1 MIPPASTIQLKSTT
15 PRYSKALPDVPGLFV
30 SAAESAISDL
40 PPTPPPRSKDRKL
53 PSEARK
59 LALEQKKS
67 LPNIKKAAI
76 PPKKSLPDI
85 RKLPDPPALAETTP
99 AEIKRSLVGP
109 RKPVGSSATSSTS
122 KPAPISKSIPAATP
136 TTPVRKAVASPPS
149 AIPTRKAVASSG
161 IVPSA
166 AELAVIAAS
175 NPSSPITP
183 KKSLPPKPKP
193 LPEPKVSPDKLAP
206 PTGIARKA
214 VGKMNSASP
223 FTASE
228 PSPAISISSILS
240 PYARGFDSPVE
251 SLDAS
256 TDRTSFNSS
265 RQPSPLRLT
274 KEASPTKTLPPV
286 PAKDRAPSPF
296 KSPARAELPAS
307 ELAKTSP
314 PRPEIWKRR
323 PQNSSGSRELPDLN
337 LGRGYGPA
345 VAVPAPSSPQK
356 EISDVPSSTKP
367 ARSRPAVTGLP
378 GRNIRPGA
386 AKSAVANP
394 AASRRADKDIYP
406 SQRPPT
412 PEYRKSE
419 GRAPSIDVVK
429 KPASP
434 VSSSPDSPTRSSP
447 DFTTQD
453 VPPKPPKHDFSL
465 QAEQVRRRMAAK
477 AAGAPAPA
485 PLPAIPSQEPA
496 RAPTRVPTPTKPPPP
511 AKTLPVPPKP
521 SSPESKLMSTRTSD
535 ASSTVMSVVT
545 ARTSP
550 SETSSIQDFSASSR
564 SESRAA
570 EQRKPTE
577 ALRPDLRD
585 PRIVYSDTQGPM
597 YKGRDGTLYPEMRS
611 LGLPDPRAMY
621 FPKTQLAPIPKSGV
635 ITAPTLKISHYNC
648 FQQHKTM
655 GRRSNRTY
663 PLTCQTCCKSDT
675 EDRWACSFCHLRLCE
690 TCLNTFNQNDKDLN
704 RLMTVLAGKQF

>member
-1 MIPPASTIQLKSTT
+1 MIPPASTLQLKSTT
-15 PRYSKALPDVPGLFV
+15 PRYSKALPAVPGLFV
-30 SAAESAISDL
+30 SAAESAVSDL

-53 PSEARK
+53 PTEARR

-85 RKLPDPPALAETTP
+85 RKLPDPPSLADKTP
-99 AEIKRSLVGP
+99 AEIKKSLVGP
-109 RKPVGSSATSSTS
+109 RKPVGSSTTSSTP
-122 KPAPISKSIPAATP
+122 KPAPISKSIP
-136 TTPVRKAVASPPS
+136 TTPAPTRKAVASPPT

-161 IVPSA
+161 IIPSA

-175 NPSSPITP
+175 NPSSPATP
-183 KKSLPPKPKP
+183 QKSLPPKP
-193 LPEPKVSPDKLAP
+193 LPNPKASPDKLAP
-206 PTGIARKA
+206 PSGIARKA
-214 VGKMNSASP
+214 VGKMNPISP
-223 FTASE
+223 YTISE
-228 PSPAISISSILS
+228 PSPAISSILS

-274 KEASPTKTLPPV
+274 KEASPTKTLPSI
-286 PAKDRAPSPF
+286 PAKQPTPPP
-296 KSPARAELPAS
+296 KSPVRAELPAS
-307 ELAKTSP
+307 NLAKTSP
-314 PRPEIWKRR
+314 PRPEIWRRR
-323 PQNSSGSRELPDLN
+323 PQNNSGSRELPDLN
-337 LGRGYGPA
+337 LGRGYGSP
-345 VAVPAPSSPQK
+345 VAVPKAPSSPEK
-356 EISDVPSSTKP
+356 EISDMPSPTKP
-367 ARSRPAVTGLP
+367 ARSRPNPTGLP
-378 GRNIRPGA
+378 GRNVRPGA
-386 AKSAVANP
+386 AKGAVSN
-394 AASRRADKDIYP
+394 SSTRRPDLDMYP

-419 GRAPSIDVVK
+419 GKAPSIEVVK

-434 VSSSPDSPTRSSP
+434 VSSSADSPTRSSP
-447 DFTTQD
+447 DFTSRD
-453 VPPKPPKHDFSL
+453 IPPKPPKHDFSL
-465 QAEQVRRRMAAK
+465 QAEQVRRRLAAK
-477 AAGAPAPA
+477 GTGVPAPAPA
-485 PLPAIPSQEPA
+485 PAALPAPIPVQEPV
-496 RAPTRVPTPTKPPPP
+496 RAPVRAPTPTKPPPP
-511 AKTLPVPPKP
+511 AKALPVPPKS
-521 SSPESKLMSTRTSD
+521 SSPDNKMMSTRTSD

-550 SETSSIQDFSASSR
+550 SETSSLQDFSASSR

-570 EQRKPTE
+570 EQRKPME
-577 ALRPDLRD
+577 GLRPDLRD
-585 PRIVYSDTQGPM
+585 PRIVYSDAHGAM

-611 LGLPDPRAMY
+611 LGIPDSRAMY
-621 FPKTQLAPIPKSGV
+621 FPKTKLEPMPKSGV
-635 ITAPTLKISHYNC
+635 ITAPVLKISHYNC

-690 TCLNTFNQNDKDLN
+690 SCLTTFNENDKDLN
-704 RLMTVLAGKQF
+704 RLMGALAGRQI